1 MCLPGSTSLSSK
13 RLRLGWT
20 SALGLGTLAVCLFP
34 KPSPLGGAAEASGI
48 VSLVTYQHQQ
58 VTGTTGYQVGQQNGA
73 GEMEGEAGLGLGWEL
88 QEVVAPADS
97 CVES

>member
-1 MCLPGSTSLSSK
+1 M
-13 RLRLGWT
+13 
-20 SALGLGTLAVCLFP
+20 
-34 KPSPLGGAAEASGI
+34 
-48 VSLVTYQHQQ
+48 SLVTYQHQQ

-73 GEMEGEAGLGLGWEL
+73 GEMEGEAGLGLGWEP